1 MFVERTEE
9 TLAQPIEVS
18 ETPSPERGVARR
30 GRQAAAKKVVA
41 KTQPEAPVEIAV
53 AADTADGTDESA
65 AKKTTAKKTAA
76 KRAPRKTA
84 PASRRPRK
92 TAAATSEE

>member
-9 TLAQPIEVS
+9 ALAQPTEVS
-18 ETPSPERGVARR
+18 ETPSLKSGVARR

-41 KTQPEAPVEIAV
+41 KTQPEAPIEIAA
-53 AADTADGTDESA
+53 AADTADSTDESA
-65 AKKTTAKKTAA
+65 AKKTAAKKTAA
-76 KRAPRKTA
+76 KRTPRKTA

-92 TAAATSEE
+92 TAAATSED